1 MAMEAIYR
9 HEIQVTPEIVDRNA
23 HVNNVAYVQWL
34 QDAAVAHARASGC
47 TALTT
52 KLGATW
58 VVRTHHI
65 EYLRPVFAGESITV
79 LTWVANFRK
88 VRSLR
93 KYRLVRAN
101 DQAVVAEA
109 ETDWVLVD
117 AATGRPRAIPQE
129 VQQTIPVL
137 SKELWH

>member
-1 MAMEAIYR
+1 MEAIYR
-9 HEIQVTPEIVDRNA
+9 HEIQVTAEMVDRNG

-34 QDAAVAHARASGC
+34 QDAAVAHARTSGC

-65 EYLRPVFAGESITV
+65 EYFRPVFAGDSITV
-79 LTWVANFRK
+79 LTWVENFRK

-93 KYRLVRAN
+93 KYKLVRAV
-101 DQAVVAEA
+101 DQALVAEA

-117 AATGRPRAIPQE
+117 AASGKPRAIPEE
-129 VQQTIPVL
+129 VQQTIPAL
-137 SKELWH
+137 SKEAEP

>member
-1 MAMEAIYR
+1 MEAIYR
-9 HEIQVTPEIVDRNA
+9 HEIQVTGEMVDRNG

-65 EYLRPVFAGESITV
+65 EYLRPVFAGDSIMV
-79 LTWVANFRK
+79 LTWVSNFRK

-93 KYRLVRAN
+93 KYKLIRAG

-117 AATGRPRAIPQE
+117 AATGRPRAIPEE
-129 VQQTIPVL
+129 VQQTIPPL
-137 SKELWH
+137 IEQAEP

>member
-1 MAMEAIYR
+1 M
-9 HEIQVTPEIVDRNA
+9 
-23 HVNNVAYVQWL
+23 
-34 QDAAVAHARASGC
+34 
-47 TALTT
+47 

-65 EYLRPVFAGESITV
+65 EYLRPVFAGDFISV

-93 KYRLVRAN
+93 KYKLVRAG
-101 DQAVVAEA
+101 DRTVVAEA

-117 AATGRPRAIPQE
+117 AATGRPRVIPEE

-137 SKELWH
+137 SKEPQL

>member
-1 MAMEAIYR
+1 MEAIYR
-9 HEIQVTPEIVDRNA
+9 HEIQVTAELVDRNG

-65 EYLRPVFAGESITV
+65 EYLRPVFAGDSITV

-88 VRSLR
+88 VRSQR
-93 KYRLVRAN
+93 KYKLVRAG

-117 AATGRPRAIPQE
+117 AATGRPRAIPAE
-129 VQQTIPVL
+129 VQQTIPPS
-137 SKELWH
+137 SKEADQ